1 MTEEL
6 VKIRSFVPY
15 KKTVFEDHY
24 KLQLHTSQDLTH
36 DYFIDDIINDF
47 ELAGF
52 ILFND
57 PLNTHTVSE
66 EIETWTY
73 EFYLIEPDSE
83 VRVIVDVQTVNFIDA
98 DFDIIVDDLHF
109 ESYLAAQYYMH
120 DQLVELI
127 HQYQEWKQE
136 DTQ

>member
-1 MTEEL
+1 MKKL
-6 VKIRSFVPY
+6 VPH
-15 KKTVFEDHY
+15 KKTIFEDRC
-24 KLQLHTSQDLTH
+24 KLQLHTSQDLAH
-36 DYFIDDIINDF
+36 DYFIDDIIDKF

-83 VRVIVDVQTVNFIDA
+83 VRVIVDVQTVNFTDA
-98 DFDIIVDDLHF
+98 DFDIVVDDLHF
-109 ESYLAAQYYMH
+109 ESYLTAQHYVH
-120 DQLVELI
+120 DQLAELI

-136 DTQ
+136 DIQ